1 MSVHDHKNIQ
11 EALAMTD
18 LLIGTL
24 TQGLVYALISF
35 GVYITYSI
43 LDFPDLGVDG
53 TFPLGAA
60 VTAVLLTKGVDPW
73 LTLPIAMLVGG
84 LAGLFTGFIH
94 VRLKVRNLLAG
105 IITMTALFS
114 INLQIAGSNLTVDRG
129 TDTIFTSA
137 PVMALMGNSSNM
149 TRKLVVSLVLILV
162 VKLVLD
168 LYLRTK
174 SGLLLRA
181 VGDNAGL
188 VTSLAKDKGRVKILG
203 LVLANALVALGGCVV
218 CHEQRSF
225 SATMGTGQLVYG
237 LAAVIIGISL
247 MNYYSTSPLAR
258 GLRKRKGLSWLASPD
273 GTTAVILGSIL
284 YKLCIQ
290 LALSMGLPANMMK
303 LITALLFLLVL
314 VLSGRKGEEIIHA

>member
-1 MSVHDHKNIQ
+1 MQ
-11 EALAMTD
+11 D
-18 LLIGTL
+18 LIISTL
-24 TQGLVYALISF
+24 TQGLIYALISF

-60 VTAVLLTKGVDPW
+60 VTAVLLIRGVNAW
-73 LTLPIAMLVGG
+73 LTLPLAMLAGA
-84 LAGLFTGFIH
+84 LAGLFTGVIH
-94 VRLKVRNLLAG
+94 VRLKIRNLLAG

-114 INLQIAGSNLTVDRG
+114 INLYIANGSNLTVDRG

-137 PVMALMGNSSNM
+137 PAMVLFGNMSLMG
-149 TRKLVVSLVLILV
+149 RKLVVSLILV
-162 VKLVLD
+162 VAVKLLLD
-168 LYLRTK
+168 LYFKTK

-188 VTSLAKDKGRVKILG
+188 VTTLAKDRGSVKILG
-203 LVLANALVALGGCVV
+203 LVLSNALVALAGCVV

-237 LAAVIIGISL
+237 LAAVIIGISF
-247 MNYYSTSPLAR
+247 MNFYSGSPVGR
-258 GLRKRKGLSWLASPD
+258 GLRNVRGLKWLGSPA

-290 LALSMGLPANMMK
+290 VALNLGLPANMMK
-303 LITALLFLLVL
+303 LITAMLFLLVL

>member
-1 MSVHDHKNIQ
+1 MS
-11 EALAMTD
+11 D
-18 LLIGTL
+18 LIISTL
-24 TQGLVYALISF
+24 TQGLIYALISF

-60 VTAVLLTKGVDPW
+60 VTAVALTNGVSAWATIP
-73 LTLPIAMLVGG
+73 LAILVGA
-84 LAGLFTGFIH
+84 LAGLLTGFIH

-114 INLQIAGSNLTVDRG
+114 VNLQIAGSNLNVDRA
-129 TDTIFTSA
+129 TDTIFTSPA
-137 PVMALMGNSSNM
+137 VMTLFGEQTLMV
-149 TRKLVVSLVLILV
+149 RKLIVSFLLVLV
-162 VKLVLD
+162 VKIVLD
-168 LYLRTK
+168 LYFKTK

-188 VTSLAKDKGRVKILG
+188 VTTLAKDRGSVKILG
-203 LVLANALVALGGCVV
+203 LVISNALVALAGCVV

-225 SATMGTGQLVYG
+225 SSTMGTGQLVYG
-237 LAAVIIGISL
+237 LAAVIIGVSL
-247 MNYYSTSPLAR
+247 VNFYTGSPVSRVLRTR
-258 GLRKRKGLSWLASPD
+258 GLKALASPA
-273 GTTAVILGSIL
+273 GTTAVILGSVI

-290 LALSMGLPANMMK
+290 VALSMGLPANMMK
-303 LITALLFLLVL
+303 LITAALFLLVL